1 MIPANMMVSMAKL
14 RLLNRTSPNTMSNAM
29 NPPIMETIGSVKLPN
44 PTIDNVKKQNENGT

>member
-1 MIPANMMVSMAKL
+1 MIPANMMVSIAKL

-44 PTIDNVKKQNENGT
+44 PTIDTMKKQHKNGT